1 MRQLPPL
8 TGQHRVGGV
17 AGDDG
22 ALAEDDVA
30 DVQDDRVLGHLL
42 KDAAL
47 VEQGPHEAVVL
58 VVRLVPALVPVV
70 LVPVHGHVVRLVV
83 LINYVFG

>member
-8 TGQHRVGGV
+8 TGQHSVGGV

-22 ALAEDDVA
+22 TLAEDNIA
-30 DVQDDRVLGHLL
+30 DVQDDRVLGHPL

-47 VEQGPHEAVVL
+47 VEQGPHKAVVL

-70 LVPVHGHVVRLVV
+70 LVPVHCHVVRLVV